1 MTEKLQSLLD
11 KINREGIKSAQE
23 KADKIISDAEGE
35 AKQVLVSAQQKAA
48 EIKESAEKEAGRIS
62 ENAKKAI
69 DQAFRNVMLS
79 LKEEIINLFNSVL
92 KEEVS
97 KAMDKDVIQKI
108 IIDAA
113 SSFVKSGGEI
123 SKVQISVNAKEAKD
137 IEKGLIELFKSKLKQ
152 KAEIKPVKN
161 LDAGFTI
168 SFDGGQSHFDFSDE
182 SITECLSAY
191 ISPQIREIIGRTGK
205 KK

>member
-23 KADKIISDAEGE
+23 KAGQIISEAEGK
-35 AKQVLVSAQQKAA
+35 AKEILVSARQNAA
-48 EIKESAEKEAGRIS
+48 EVKESAEKEAARIS

-79 LKEEIINLFNSVL
+79 LKEEITALFNSVL
-92 KEEVS
+92 KKEVS
-97 KAMDKDVIQKI
+97 KAMSKDMIQKI
-108 IIDAA
+108 IVDAA
-113 SSFVKSGGEI
+113 SSFVKSGGEV
-123 SKVQISVNAKEAKD
+123 SSVQISLNEKEAGE
-137 IEKGLIELFKSKLKQ
+137 IGKGLVELFKNKLKQ

-182 SITECLSAY
+182 SIAECLSAY
-191 ISPQIREIIGRTGK
+191 VSPQIKEIIGRAGK